1 MYAVK
6 KGDIEKVTKAANKGL
21 DPNFIDLESG
31 GGQSV
36 SQSVRLRGPASLAK
50 PARCV
55 LAVIQTKQTPNFQQ
69 SPTAFV
75 WPTGLLIRWWS
86 RSSHVTYTYPSCKN
100 IRVMPQP
107 HRAEALS
114 DAFVWRQTSVW
125 RLSVAYIGLKSR
137 TESPIKTKI
146 CTEVAHV
153 TRDSD
158 TTF

>member
-55 LAVIQTKQTPNFQQ
+55 LAVIQTKQTPNLQQ

-75 WPTGLLIRWWS
+75 
-86 RSSHVTYTYPSCKN
+86 
-100 IRVMPQP
+100 
-107 HRAEALS
+107 
-114 DAFVWRQTSVW
+114 
-125 RLSVAYIGLKSR
+125 
-137 TESPIKTKI
+137 
-146 CTEVAHV
+146 
-153 TRDSD
+153 
-158 TTF
+158 